1 MDTRSATPGAGS
13 SNQDEQ
19 SIAPPRLSLPKGGG
33 AIRGIGE
40 KFSADPITGTASFS
54 VPIYTSPGR
63 SGSGPQ
69 LTLSYG
75 SGSGNSP
82 FGFGWS
88 VAIPSITRKTDKGL
102 PQYRDADESDIFM
115 FSGAGDLLPALVQS
129 DGQWIR
135 DVVPSRTL
143 YGRQYAIHRYRPRVE
158 SLFAQIERWINLTD
172 ATDTFW
178 RCITRDNL
186 TSWYGSTVASR
197 IADPNN
203 PTHIF
208 QWNIDTSYDDRGN
221 AICYQYKAEDSVGVD
236 TTQIQERNRSILSRS
251 SQQYI
256 KNIFYGNRTPYFP
269 DLTQTAATPLPTD
282 WCFQIVFD
290 YGEHDLLNPVP
301 QDTAQPWPRRLDPFS
316 TYRPT
321 FEVRTYRLCRRVL
334 MFHDFTDAASIGT
347 GCFVRS
353 TDLTHLL
360 TPPSDPT
367 QPFYSYLLSA
377 TQSGYVRN
385 TTGGYD
391 SNSLP
396 PVEFT
401 YTQAVIDQ
409 TVRDI
414 DPGSLRNLP
423 YGLDGSKYRWVDLD
437 GEGVSGFL
445 TEQDSSWYYKA
456 NLTPANVQVVNGQPL
471 TVPRFAGLETVASK
485 PSLAAI
491 NAGRQQLIDL
501 SGDGRLDLVQ
511 YDGTAPGYFERT
523 EDFTWKPFVPFQALP
538 VIDWRDPNLRFI
550 DLTGDGFPDLL
561 ICGDNAFSWYASL
574 SAEGFAPEQYVPQS
588 LDEEKG
594 PKLVFADSTESIFLA
609 DMSGDGLVDLVRVRV
624 GEVCYW
630 PNCGYGLFGAKVT
643 MGFATCFDNADLF
656 DGRKLR
662 LQDIDGSGTADIVYF
677 SSTGVDVYF
686 NQSGNAYGA
695 RRTLSYLPQIESVS
709 SATLIDLLGNG
720 TACLVWSSALPINAQ
735 QPMRYIDLMGG
746 QKPHLLIDIVNN
758 LGAETQIQYA
768 PSTKFYVADKL
779 AGTPWITRLPF
790 PVQVVEQVDTYDYIS
805 QNRLTTC
812 YTYHHGYY
820 DGVEREFRGFG
831 RVDQWDT
838 ELVTALTGVSYLGP
852 VSNENAA
859 SVVPPMQ
866 TITWFHTGVY
876 VGANCISQQMQQE
889 YYSEGDAATN
899 DPGLSTAQFEAMQL
913 PDTVLPTSI
922 LLADGT
928 STPYTFNPEE
938 LREACR
944 SLRGSILRQEIYA
957 LDASAASDRPYSVS
971 ERNYA
976 IEALQPQGPNQYGVF
991 FAHQWETIDLKYER
1005 ELYAVLSGS
1014 IVDSGTPGA
1023 VLAADP
1029 RVSHSFTLAID
1040 GYGNELQT
1048 VSVGYGRRH
1057 LDPALTA
1064 ADQQT
1069 QTTLLSTY
1077 TEHTYT
1083 NAILTGDSYRTPIA
1097 AASST
1102 YQLVQFEPAAT
1113 LAGVTNLFQ
1122 FNEVQTKVQQ
1132 ASDGAHDIAFEDL
1145 NPTGLTAGQVY
1156 RRVVTSVRTYYRPD
1170 DMGAAAGSPAALL
1183 ALGTLESL
1191 ALPGRTY
1198 KAALTPGLITQV
1210 LQRSATALLPTPATV
1225 LGSVAAD
1232 GGGFVDLDGDGQW
1245 WAPSG
1250 RIYYAPAPA
1259 TSALEQATATQ
1270 SFYLPQR
1277 FEDAFGNATTVSYDA
1292 PNYLLPITVVD
1303 ALVNTVSAV
1312 NDYRVLAPSLVT
1324 DANGNRTAASFDILG
1339 MVTGT
1344 AVMGKITETLG
1355 DSLTGFSPDLT
1366 QAQIDA
1372 FWGAANPAT
1381 LAAALLLGTATTRI
1395 VYGIQQ
1401 FYNATLAAPTDPT
1414 KWVPTFVAT
1423 IARETHESDLTG
1435 GQTSQLQIS
1444 FSYSDGFGREIQK
1457 KLQAEPGPVVES
1469 GPTIDPRWV
1478 GSGWTI
1484 FNNKG
1489 KPVRQYEPFFSQLT
1503 LGHQFEFG
1511 VTVGVSPILCYD
1523 PVGRVVATIRPN
1535 QTYDKVVFDPWH
1547 QLTWDVND
1555 TVLIA
1560 DPTTDPDVG
1569 DFFTRLPPADYSP
1582 TWYTQRA
1589 TGGLGAI
1596 EQAGAAKAKIC
1607 AATPSTAYFD
1617 PLGRTFLTIANNGP
1631 GTLYSTHTDLDISGQ
1646 QRSVTDANRC
1656 EAMLYDYDMLGMRI
1670 HQSSMEAGQRW
1681 MLNDVLGKSIRS
1693 WDSRGHNLRTTYDQ
1707 LRRPTG
1713 QFVLGTDPLNSDPRT
1728 TTSEV
1733 LVATTTY
1740 GESQP
1745 TPEKLNLRT
1754 RVYQQCDTPGVVT
1767 NAVTNPVTGVTSA
1780 YDFKG
1785 NLLCSSR
1792 GFVADYKNLPDLTT
1806 IPATPDVFNSSTAYD
1821 ALNRPIAVTT
1831 PDRTIALLT
1840 YNLAG
1845 LLENVTANVN
1855 GSATA
1860 TPFVTN
1866 ISYNARG
1873 QRLSIQLG
1881 NNTNTAYVYDSE
1893 TFRVEQITTSR
1904 STFAANQQIVQDLAY
1919 TYDPIGNILHIQ
1931 DDADIQDVIFFRN
1944 VRVEPSADYTYDP
1957 IYRLIGAS
1965 GRELLGLSGGTS
1977 LSPTATSYND
1987 IPRVDQLQP
1996 GDGNAMG
2003 IYSEQYLYDPVGN
2016 FLQFI
2021 HRGTNPANPGWSR
2034 AYTYNEPS
2042 LLEPAKMSNRLSQTA
2057 VSGSSSLVEQY
2068 TYDLAGS
2075 MTSMSQL
2082 QGMAWDFKEELIMTQ
2097 RQAVNSSD
2105 TDGELHQGQ
2114 RTYYLY
2120 DSYGQRVRKT
2130 TESSAGVKLKE
2141 RLYLAGYELY
2151 RKYTGGSLTLEC
2163 QTLHVMD
2170 DKKRVALL
2178 DTTTVDANAAPST
2191 LPRIAT
2197 RYQFDNHLGTACL
2210 ELDETGALITYE
2222 EYYPFGGTS
2231 YQAGATATEV
2241 SLKRYRYNGRE
2252 RDEESGLYYYG
2263 WRYYAS
2269 WLGRWTACD
2278 PTGIADGPNIYL
2290 YVSDNP
2296 VRMIDR
2302 NGTQGDDSD
2311 DEPPVRL
2318 PAVPEFTLKDP
2329 TKSDDNN
2336 KPQVNMP
2343 NFGLTN
2349 PAWQAQHNPVDTLT
2363 TDFTLSLPFQSSTDP
2378 KQGPTS
2384 QPSLLTSIRGR
2395 TSETSEWGAYGAFGS
2410 QVPLR
2415 FPGTSTGTGSLGA
2428 SYHFGPAPPDDG
2440 LKRGFGW
2447 WQTLGQV
2454 WGLAPQRTL
2463 APPGWTFNPNS
2474 NSLFTYSWQ
2483 QANKWDFD
2491 VVAGFGIGRWGQVNG
2506 VSVGAPFTPFAGL
2519 NYARNLTDNDV
2530 FNFEGIVGGNFGL
2543 GGREDLLPGPSVPRS
2558 LSVGVGIGYQHTWGD
2573 YGIGIEPYFFG
2584 EPTSDVASPGGHY
2597 FNFGGGLRF
2606 DFAALNAKR
2615 SMP

>member
-1 MDTRSATPGAGS
+1 M
-13 SNQDEQ
+13 
-19 SIAPPRLSLPKGGG
+19 
-33 AIRGIGE
+33 GE
-40 KFSADPITGTASFS
+40 KFSADPITGTASFN

-63 SGSGPQ
+63 SGSGLQ
-69 LTLSYG
+69 LALSYG

-102 PQYRDADESDIFM
+102 PQHRDADESDIFI
-115 FSGAGDLLPALVQS
+115 FSGAGDLTPALVQS
-129 DGQWIR
+129 GGQWIR

-143 YGRQYAIHRYRPRVE
+143 YGKQYAIHRYRPRVE

-178 RCITRDNL
+178 RCITRDNV

-203 PTHIF
+203 PAHIF
-208 QWNIDTSYDDRGN
+208 QWNIDTSYDDKGN
-221 AICYQYKAEDSVGVD
+221 VICYQYKAEDSVGVD

-256 KNIFYGNRTPYFP
+256 KNIFYENRTPYFP
-269 DLTQTAATPLPTD
+269 DLTQATATPLPTD

-290 YGEHDLLNPVP
+290 YGEHDLLAPIP
-301 QDTAQPWPRRLDPFS
+301 QDTAQPWTCRLDPFS

-334 MFHDFTDAASIGT
+334 MFHNFPDAANIGT

-360 TPPSDPT
+360 TPPSDPS

-377 TQSGYVRN
+377 TQSGFVRN

-396 PVEFT
+396 PLEFT

-445 TEQDSSWYYKA
+445 TEQDGSWYYKA
-456 NLTPANVQVVNGQPL
+456 NLTPANVQLVNGQPL
-471 TVPRFAGLETVASK
+471 TVPQFAGVETVASK

-491 NAGRQQLIDL
+491 NVGRQQLIDL

-523 EDFTWKPFVPFQALP
+523 EDFTWEPFVPFQALP
-538 VIDWRDPNLRFI
+538 VIDWRNPNMRFI

-561 ICGDNAFSWYASL
+561 ICEDNAFSWYASL
-574 SAEGFAPEQYVPQS
+574 STEGFAPEQYVPQS

-630 PNCGYGLFGAKVT
+630 PNCGYGQFGAKVT
-643 MGFATCFDNADLF
+643 MGFGTCFENPDLF
-656 DGRKLR
+656 DGRKLW

-695 RRTLSYLPQIESVS
+695 RRTLSYFPQIESVS

-720 TACLVWSSALPINAQ
+720 TACLVWSSALPMNAQ

-779 AGTPWITRLPF
+779 AGTPWITRLPY

-805 QNRLTTC
+805 QDRLTTC
-812 YTYHHGYY
+812 YAYHHGYY

-838 ELVTALTGVSYLGP
+838 ELVTALTSVSYLGP

-859 SVVPPMQ
+859 SAVPPMQ
-866 TITWFHTGVY
+866 TITWFHTGAY
-876 VGANCISQQMQQE
+876 FGENCISQQMQQE

-899 DPGLSTAQFEAMQL
+899 DPGLSTAQFAAMQL

-971 ERNYA
+971 ERNYT
-976 IEALQPQGPNQYGVF
+976 IEALQPEGPNQYGVF
-991 FAHQWETIDLKYER
+991 FAHARETIDLKYER
-1005 ELYAVLSGS
+1005 ELYAVLAGS

-1048 VSVGYGRRH
+1048 VSVGYGRRY

-1064 ADQQT
+1064 ADQET

-1097 AASST
+1097 AESST
-1102 YQLVQFEPAAT
+1102 YQLIQFEPAAT

-1156 RRVVTSVRTYYRPD
+1156 RRVLTSVRTYYRPD

-1191 ALPGRTY
+1191 ALAGCTY
-1198 KAALTPGLITQV
+1198 KAAFTPGLIAQV

-1232 GGGFVDLDGDGQW
+1232 GGGYVDLDGDGQW

-1259 TSALEQATATQ
+1259 TSALEKTTATQ

-1277 FEDAFGNATTVSYDA
+1277 FEDAFGNDTTVSYDA
-1292 PNYLLPITVVD
+1292 PNYLLPITVAD

-1324 DANGNRTAASFDILG
+1324 DANGNQTAASFDILG

-1344 AVMGKITETLG
+1344 AVMGKTTETLG

-1381 LAAALLLGTATTRI
+1381 LAAALLGTATTRI

-1401 FYNATLAAPTDPT
+1401 FYNTTLAAPTDPT
-1414 KWVPTFVAT
+1414 KWVPTFAAT

-1435 GQTSQLQIS
+1435 GQTSQLQIW

-1523 PVGRVVATIRPN
+1523 PVGRVVATIHPN

-1547 QLTWDVND
+1547 QVTWDVND

-1569 DFFTRLPPADYSP
+1569 DFFTRLPLSDYSP

-1631 GTLYSTHTDLDISGQ
+1631 GALYSTHLSLDISGQ
-1646 QRSVTDANRC
+1646 QRSVTDANGC
-1656 EAMLYDYDMLGMRI
+1656 EAMLYDYDMLGTRI

-1681 MLNDVLGKSIRS
+1681 MLNDGLGKSIRS
-1693 WDSRGHNLRTTYDQ
+1693 WDSRGHNFRTAYDQ

-1745 TPEKLNLRT
+1745 TPETLNLRT
-1754 RVYQQCDTPGVVT
+1754 RVYQQCDTAGVVT
-1767 NAVTNPVTGVTSA
+1767 NAVTNLVTGVTSA

-1806 IPATPDVFNSSTAYD
+1806 IPVTPDVFNSSTAYD

-1831 PDRTIALLT
+1831 ADGSIAVPT

-1845 LLENVTANVN
+1845 LLETVTVNVN

-1873 QRLSIQLG
+1873 QRLSIQFG
-1881 NNTNTAYVYDSE
+1881 NNTNTAYSYDPE
-1893 TFRVEQITTSR
+1893 TFRLEQITTTR
-1904 STFAANQQIVQDLAY
+1904 PTFPANQQTVQDLAY
-1919 TYDPIGNILHIQ
+1919 SYDPIGNILHIQ

-1977 LSPTATSYND
+1977 LPPTATSYND
-1987 IPRVDQLQP
+1987 IPRAGLLQP

-2021 HRGTNPANPGWSR
+2021 HQGTNPANPGWSR

-2042 LLEPAKMSNRLSQTA
+2042 LLEPAKMSNRLSQSA
-2057 VSGSSSLVEQY
+2057 ISGSSSLVEKY

-2075 MTSMSQL
+2075 MTSMPQL

-2114 RTYYLY
+2114 RTYYVY
-2120 DSYGQRVRKT
+2120 DSNGQRVRKT

-2178 DTTTVDANAAPST
+2178 DTTTVNASAAPST
-2191 LPRIAT
+2191 LPSIAT

-2210 ELDETGALITYE
+2210 ELDETGAVITYE

-2241 SLKRYRYNGRE
+2241 SLKRYRYNGKE

-2263 WRYYAS
+2263 ARYYAS

-2278 PTGIADGPNIYL
+2278 PTGMLDAINTYL
-2290 YVSDNP
+2290 YCHDNP
-2296 VRMIDR
+2296 VRQQDK
-2302 NGTQGDDSD
+2302 NGLQGEDTTTTPPSPPPPSPPPTPPFQLTPPSILDTRTVEQRRADQIAASFGPKPPQDD
-2311 DEPPVRL
+2311 
-2318 PAVPEFTLKDP
+2318 
-2329 TKSDDNN
+2329 
-2336 KPQVNMP
+2336 
-2343 NFGLTN
+2343 
-2349 PAWQAQHNPVDTLT
+2349 
-2363 TDFTLSLPFQSSTDP
+2363 SLPFPPIDWHT
-2378 KQGPTS
+2378 
-2384 QPSLLTSIRGR
+2384 PS
-2395 TSETSEWGAYGAFGS
+2395 
-2410 QVPLR
+2410 
-2415 FPGTSTGTGSLGA
+2415 
-2428 SYHFGPAPPDDG
+2428 
-2440 LKRGFGW
+2440 
-2447 WQTLGQV
+2447 
-2454 WGLAPQRTL
+2454 
-2463 APPGWTFNPNS
+2463 
-2474 NSLFTYSWQ
+2474 SLFTPLDPSTFQVPPVGPIQTSLGGPVAPPPQPSGKAPWWSVLYGGTPPDPDDKFEAVPGWQPKLEVLEFAKKHLNASWMDD
-2483 QANKWDFD
+2483 AMPL
-2491 VVAGFGIGRWGQVNG
+2491 GFGIAHHSFSFG
-2506 VSVGAPFTPFAGL
+2506 VGLLSDRSGL
-2519 NYARNLTDNDV
+2519 NVSWSGNNPQPTDDYYLVSDKQRNNTLA
-2530 FNFEGIVGGNFGL
+2530 EAG
-2543 GGREDLLPGPSVPRS
+2543 SVYRLEPDP
-2558 LSVGVGIGYQHTWGD
+2558 SVGVNIRYKSVKSPLEIDVSAGLSPANLPVIGDLPSYVPYSPLTPHAAGDFGSAADLALSAFAHYNYQIDAGSYWGLHVGI
-2573 YGIGIEPYFFG
+2573 YGF
-2584 EPTSDVASPGGHY
+2584 
-2597 FNFGGGLRF
+2597 
-2606 DFAALNAKR
+2606 
-2615 SMP
+2615 

>member
-1 MDTRSATPGAGS
+1 
-13 SNQDEQ
+13 
-19 SIAPPRLSLPKGGG
+19 
-33 AIRGIGE
+33 
-40 KFSADPITGTASFS
+40 
-54 VPIYTSPGR
+54 
-63 SGSGPQ
+63 
-69 LTLSYG
+69 
-75 SGSGNSP
+75 
-82 FGFGWS
+82 
-88 VAIPSITRKTDKGL
+88 
-102 PQYRDADESDIFM
+102 M
-115 FSGAGDLLPALVQS
+115 F
-129 DGQWIR
+129 
-135 DVVPSRTL
+135 
-143 YGRQYAIHRYRPRVE
+143 H
-158 SLFAQIERWINLTD
+158 N
-172 ATDTFW
+172 
-178 RCITRDNL
+178 
-186 TSWYGSTVASR
+186 
-197 IADPNN
+197 
-203 PTHIF
+203 
-208 QWNIDTSYDDRGN
+208 
-221 AICYQYKAEDSVGVD
+221 
-236 TTQIQERNRSILSRS
+236 
-251 SQQYI
+251 
-256 KNIFYGNRTPYFP
+256 FP
-269 DLTQTAATPLPTD
+269 DAA
-282 WCFQIVFD
+282 
-290 YGEHDLLNPVP
+290 N
-301 QDTAQPWPRRLDPFS
+301 
-316 TYRPT
+316 
-321 FEVRTYRLCRRVL
+321 
-334 MFHDFTDAASIGT
+334 IGT

-353 TDLTHLL
+353 TDLTHVL
-360 TPPSDPT
+360 TPPSDPS
-367 QPFYSYLLSA
+367 QPFYSYLLSV

-396 PVEFT
+396 PLEFT
-401 YTQAVIDQ
+401 YTQAVIDE
-409 TVRDI
+409 TVRE
-414 DPGSLRNLP
+414 
-423 YGLDGSKYRWVDLD
+423 VDLD
-437 GEGVSGFL
+437 GEGVSGVL
-445 TEQDSSWYYKA
+445 TEQDGIWFYKA
-456 NLTPANVQVVNGQPL
+456 NLTPANVQLVNGQPL
-471 TVPRFAGLETVASK
+471 TVPQFAGVETVASK

-491 NAGRQQLIDL
+491 NVGRQQLIDL

-523 EDFTWKPFVPFQALP
+523 ENSTWEPFVPFQALP
-538 VIDWRDPNLRFI
+538 VIDWWNPNMRFI

-561 ICGDNAFSWYASL
+561 ICEDNAFSWYASL
-574 SAEGFAPEQYVPQS
+574 STEGFAPEQYAPQS

-609 DMSGDGLVDLVRVRV
+609 DMSGDGLLDLVRVRV

-630 PNCGYGLFGAKVT
+630 PNCGYCQFGTKLT
-643 MGFATCFDNADLF
+643 MGLGTSFDNPDRF

-677 SSTGVDVYF
+677 SSNGVDIYF

-695 RRTLSYLPQIESVS
+695 PRTLSSFPQIESVS

-720 TACLVWSSALPINAQ
+720 TECLVWSSALPMNAQ

-812 YTYHHGYY
+812 YAYHHGYY

-838 ELVTALTGVSYLGP
+838 ALVTALTGISYLGP

-859 SVVPPMQ
+859 SAAPPMQ
-866 TITWFHTGVY
+866 TITWFHTGAY
-876 VGANCISQQMQQE
+876 FGENCISQQMQKE

-899 DPGLSTAQFEAMQL
+899 DPGLSTTQFEAMQL

-944 SLRGSILRQEIYA
+944 SLLGSILRQEIYA
-957 LDASAASDRPYSVS
+957 LDASASSDRPYSVS
-971 ERNYA
+971 ERNYT
-976 IEALQPQGPNQYGVF
+976 IEAFQPQGPNQYGVF
-991 FAHQWETIDLKYER
+991 LAHARETIDLNYER
-1005 ELYAVLSGS
+1005 ELYPVLAGS
-1014 IVDSGTPGA
+1014 IVNSSTPGA

-1029 RVSHSFTLAID
+1029 RVSHSLTLAID

-1048 VSVGYGRRH
+1048 VSVGYARRY
-1057 LDPALTA
+1057 LDPALA
-1064 ADQQT
+1064 AGDQAT
-1069 QTTLLSTY
+1069 QASLLSTY

-1083 NAILTGDSYRTPIA
+1083 NAVLPGDSYRTPTA

-1102 YQLVQFEPAAT
+1102 YQLLQFEPSAA

-1122 FNEVQTKVQQ
+1122 FNEVQAKVQQ

-1156 RRVVTSVRTYYRPD
+1156 RRVLKSVRTYYRPD

-1183 ALGTLESL
+1183 ALGALESL
-1191 ALPGRTY
+1191 ALSGCTY
-1198 KAALTPGLITQV
+1198 KAAFTPGLITQV
-1210 LQRSATALLPTPATV
+1210 MQRSATALLPTPATV
-1225 LGSVAAD
+1225 LDSVAVD
-1232 GGGFVDLDGDGQW
+1232 GGAYVDLDGDGQW
-1245 WAPSG
+1245 WAPAG

-1259 TSALEQATATQ
+1259 TSAQEQTTATQ
-1270 SFYLPQR
+1270 SFYLPQL
-1277 FEDAFGNATTVSYDA
+1277 FQDAFGNDTTVSYDA
-1292 PNYLLPITVVD
+1292 PNLLLPITVVD
-1303 ALVNTVSAV
+1303 ALDNTVSAV
-1312 NDYRVLAPSLVT
+1312 IDYRVLASSLVT
-1324 DANGNRTAASFDILG
+1324 DANGNQTAASFDILG

-1344 AVMGKITETLG
+1344 AVMGKTAETLG

-1372 FWGAANPAT
+1372 FWGAVNPAT
-1381 LAAALLLGTATTRI
+1381 LAAALLGTATTRI

-1401 FYNATLAAPTDPT
+1401 FYNATLAAPTDPAQ
-1414 KWVPTFVAT
+1414 WVPTFAAT
-1423 IARETHESDLTG
+1423 IARETHVSDLTG

-1469 GPTIDPRWV
+1469 GPTVDPRWV

-1511 VTVGVSPILCYD
+1511 VAVGVSSILCYD
-1523 PVGRVVATIRPN
+1523 PVGRVVATIHPN

-1547 QLTWDVND
+1547 QVTWDVND

-1569 DFFTRLPPADYSP
+1569 DFFTRLPLADYSP
-1582 TWYTQRA
+1582 TWYTQRV

-1596 EQAGAAKAKIC
+1596 EQAGAAKATVC
-1607 AATPSTAYFD
+1607 SDTPATAYFD
-1617 PLGRTFLTIANNGP
+1617 PLGRAFLTIANNGP
-1631 GTLYSTHTDLDISGQ
+1631 GTLYLTHSNLDISGQ
-1646 QRSVTDANRC
+1646 QRSVTDANGC
-1656 EAMLYDYDMLGMRI
+1656 EVMLYDYDMLGTRI

-1693 WDSRGHNLRTTYDQ
+1693 WDSRGHNFRTTYDQ

-1713 QFVLGTDPLNSDPRT
+1713 QFVLGTDTVNSDPRT
-1728 TTSEV
+1728 TTTEV

-1745 TPEKLNLRT
+1745 TPETLNLRT
-1754 RVYQQCDTPGVVT
+1754 RVYQQCDTAGVVT
-1767 NAVTNPVTGVTSA
+1767 NAVTNTVTGVTLA

-1785 NLLCSSR
+1785 NLLCRSR
-1792 GFVADYKNLPDLTT
+1792 GFVADYKNLPDLAT

-1821 ALNRPIAVTT
+1821 ALNRPISVTT
-1831 PDRTIALLT
+1831 ADGSIAVPT

-1845 LLENVTANVN
+1845 LLETVTVNVN

-1873 QRLSIQLG
+1873 QRLNIQLG
-1881 NNTNTAYVYDSE
+1881 NNTNTTYSYDPE
-1893 TFRVEQITTSR
+1893 TFRLQQITTSR
-1904 STFAANQQIVQDLAY
+1904 PTFAANQQTVQDLAY
-1919 TYDPIGNILHIQ
+1919 SYDPVGNILHIQ
-1931 DDADIQDVIFFRN
+1931 DDADLQDVIFFRN

-1957 IYRLIGAS
+1957 IYRLTGAS
-1965 GRELLGLSGGTS
+1965 GRELLGLSGGIS
-1977 LSPTATSYND
+1977 LPPTATSYND
-1987 IPRVDQLQP
+1987 VPRVGLLQP
-1996 GDGNAMG
+1996 GDGNAVG
-2003 IYSEQYLYDPVGN
+2003 IYTEQYQYDPVGN
-2016 FLQFI
+2016 FREFI
-2021 HRGTNPANPGWSR
+2021 HQGTNPANPGWSR

-2042 LLEPAKMSNRLSQTA
+2042 LLEPVQMSNRLSQSTIG
-2057 VSGSSSLVEQY
+2057 GSSSLVEKY
-2068 TYDLAGS
+2068 TYDLLGS
-2075 MTSMSQL
+2075 MTSMPQL
-2082 QGMAWDFKEELIMTQ
+2082 QAMAWDFKEQLIMTQ
-2097 RQAVNSSD
+2097 RQAVNPSD

-2114 RTYYLY
+2114 RTYYVY
-2120 DSYGQRVRKT
+2120 DSNGLRVRKT
-2130 TESSAGVKLKE
+2130 TESAAGVKLKE
-2141 RLYLAGYELY
+2141 RLYLGGYELY
-2151 RKYTGGSLTLEC
+2151 REFTSGTITLEC

-2170 DKKRVALL
+2170 DKKRIALL
-2178 DTTTVDANAAPST
+2178 DTTTVNASVSAST
-2191 LPRIAT
+2191 LPSIAT

-2210 ELDETGALITYE
+2210 ELDETGAVITYE

-2231 YQAGATATEV
+2231 YQAGATAVEV
-2241 SLKRYRYNGRE
+2241 SLKRYRYNGKE

-2263 WRYYAS
+2263 ARYYAS

-2290 YVSDNP
+2290 YVSDSP
-2296 VRMIDR
+2296 VRMIDP

-2311 DEPPVRL
+2311 DQPPVKL
-2318 PAVPEFTLKDP
+2318 PDVPEFKLKDP
-2329 TKSDDNN
+2329 TTSNDDNN
-2336 KPQVNMP
+2336 KPQMNMP
-2343 NFGLTN
+2343 NLGLTN
-2349 PAWQAQHNPVDTLT
+2349 PAWQAQHNPVGTLT
-2363 TDFTLSLPFQSSTDP
+2363 TEFTGVLPFQSSTDP
-2378 KQGPTS
+2378 KQGPTT
-2384 QPSLLTSIRGR
+2384 QPSLLTSIRDR
-2395 TSETSEWGAYGAFGS
+2395 TSETSEWGVYGGFGG

-2415 FPGTSTGTGSLGA
+2415 LPSTSTGSGSLGV
-2428 SYHFGPAPPDDG
+2428 SYHLGPEPPDDG
-2440 LKRGFGW
+2440 FKRGFGW
-2447 WQTLGQV
+2447 WQTFGQV

-2463 APPGWTFNPNS
+2463 DPPGWTANPTS
-2474 NSLFTYSWQ
+2474 NSLFAYSWQ

-2491 VVAGFGIGRWGQVNG
+2491 VVGGFGIGRWGQVNG
-2506 VSVGAPFTPFAGL
+2506 VSVAAPFSPFAGL
-2519 NYARNLTDNDV
+2519 NFARNLSDNDV
-2530 FNFEGIVGGNFGL
+2530 LNFEGTLGGNFGL

-2558 LSVGVGIGYQHTWGD
+2558 LSISTGIGYQHTWGD
-2573 YGIGIEPYFFG
+2573 FGFGVEGYFFG
-2584 EPTSDVASPGGHY
+2584 EPTSDVANPGGHF
-2597 FNFGGGLRF
+2597 FNFGGGLRL
-2606 DFAALNAKR
+2606 DFGAINAKR